1 MSSADG
7 ALQEKSRPLLSS
19 NLWVPLLLIVAACTA
34 VVYYGHQVAE
44 TLKQSAAANARTSGL
59 ATAHEITGFINRE
72 HERLRAFVEEKDD
85 EIRRIVGAAED
96 WAAID
101 SLQASVKRLFR
112 GAFAFTVTDA
122 DGEPVFEDFDGLV
135 GPVCRSAMATFAQSI
150 DFGRAGYEIPPI
162 HPVPGAYHFDLVARW
177 TLPSGEAGM
186 FFVSMSP
193 NRIAELI
200 AAAEEVS
207 GMHILLVNRDD
218 PGLIEV
224 TAAGAR
230 DVLKE
235 HFRLTSDALVPG
247 HFMADLSGTHWK
259 LLVLPD
265 AAALSAAVNAVYL
278 NVAALVMALLLISAA
293 LLFVIRRAERHN
305 SSLFMRSLQSSVSRQ
320 RAILQ
325 SMVDGMVTID
335 EKGTVLHVNNAVTR
349 LFGYTSSE
357 LLGSNVR
364 VLMPEPYRAAH
375 DGYLKHYLDTGES
388 KILGKGRE
396 VTARRK
402 DGSVFPALLTL
413 GESIEGEQRIF
424 VGILHDMTAYNDAQ
438 RQIVAQAMAIKRTR
452 QELDEIG
459 QIAAKDLQMPLQR
472 IASLGELLASERMN
486 ALSGHE
492 KAQLKTLTAEARDLS
507 ELAKGIADYTRTE
520 GQPAAQTV
528 DLDGILVDVRKGL
541 ATLIA
546 NSGAEVSV
554 DAGLGVVMGNT
565 KQLRQVFWNLLDNA
579 LKFRDPQRQPLIR
592 VALAP
597 SDAASGASGDDRI
610 DVLVSDNGLGIPA
623 DKLESVFEAF
633 CRLHPR
639 EDYPGMGL
647 GLSFCRK
654 IVEGLGGQIHAESTP
669 GEGSTFHVVLPRP
682 GSA

>member
-1 MSSADG
+1 MSLADG

-19 NLWVPLLLIVAACTA
+19 NLWVPLLLIAAACIA
-34 VVYYGHQVAE
+34 VVYYGNQVAE
-44 TLKQSAAANARTSGL
+44 TLKQSAAANARTSGR
-59 ATAHEITGFINRE
+59 ATAHEIAGFIDRE
-72 HERLRAFVEEKDD
+72 HERLRAFVDEKEA
-85 EIRRIVGAAED
+85 EIRRIVGSTDD

-101 SLQASVKRLFR
+101 SLQASLKRLFR
-112 GAFAFTVTDA
+112 GAFAFTVTNA
-122 DGEPVFEDFDGLV
+122 DGEPLFEDFDGLV
-135 GPVCRSAMATFAQSI
+135 GPVCQSAMNTYAQSI
-150 DFGRAGYEIPPI
+150 EFGRAGVEIPPI
-162 HPVPGAYHFDLVARW
+162 HPVPGAYHFDLITRW
-177 TLPSGEAGM
+177 NLSDGEAGL

-193 NRIAELI
+193 SRIAELI

-207 GMHILLVNRDD
+207 GMRILLVNRDD

-235 HFRLTSDALVPG
+235 HFRLSSDALVPG
-247 HFMADLSGTHWK
+247 HFMADLPGTHWK

-265 AAALSAAVNAVYL
+265 TAALSAAVSAVHL
-278 NVAALVMALLLISAA
+278 NVAALVLALLLISAA
-293 LLFVIRRAERHN
+293 LLFVIRRAEQRN

-364 VLMPEPYRAAH
+364 VLMPEPHRAAH
-375 DGYLKHYLDTGES
+375 DGYLRNYLNTGES

-396 VTARRK
+396 VMGRRK
-402 DGSVFPALLTL
+402 DGTVFPVLLTL

-438 RQIVAQAMAIKRTR
+438 RQIVAQSMAIKRTR

-459 QIAAKDLQMPLQR
+459 QIAAKNLQMPLQR

-486 ALSGHE
+486 VLSRHE
-492 KAQLKTLTAEARDLS
+492 KAQLKTLTAEARDMS
-507 ELAKGIADYTRTE
+507 ELARGIADYTRTE
-520 GQPAAQTV
+520 GQPVAQTV
-528 DLDGILVDVRKGL
+528 DLDNILVDVKKGL
-541 ATLIA
+541 AAMIA
-546 NSGAEVSV
+546 ESGAQVSV
-554 DAGLGVVMGNT
+554 DEGLGVVTGNA
-565 KQLRQVFWNLLDNA
+565 KQLRQVFWNLLENA
-579 LKFRDPQRQPLIR
+579 LKFRDPQRRPLIR

-597 SDAASGASGDDRI
+597 PDAASDAVDDERVS
-610 DVLVSDNGLGIPA
+610 VLVSDNGIGIPA
-623 DKLESVFEAF
+623 DKLEAVFEAF
-633 CRLHPR
+633 CRLHSR
-639 EDYPGMGL
+639 ETYPGMGL

-654 IVEGLGGQIHAESTP
+654 IVEGLGGQISAESAP

-682 GSA
+682 RPA